1 MSSNAKPE
9 SINFLV
15 YLQDL
20 IDKRKVEMPEGSY
33 TSRLFHKGLN
43 HVAKKVGEEAVEL
56 VIESS
61 GNNDNLL
68 LNEAADLVYHMLVL
82 LSVRNCRI
90 EDVVEVLKL
99 RHKKKKSL

>member
-33 TSRLFHKGLN
+33 TSRLFQKGLN

-82 LSVRNCRI
+82 LSARNCRI

-99 RHKKKKSL
+99 RHKK